1 MTLNPADLAA
11 ACLQAAADDPGAQ
24 SRCLA
29 PAGAVHQPRC
39 LYLYL
44 GVSSLWHVACSE
56 NDQQPETIAG
66 RDCHKLRC
74 RVEAA
79 AEAFLQMSQQQV
91 AVPLET
97 LVQTFINAVTGA
109 HVSTAS
115 QHVQTHDQTE
125 LMSLR

>member
-24 SRCLA
+24 SRYLA
-29 PAGAVHQPRC
+29 VQTLFSLRRPTFQAVKGASAVCAWWPAHR
-39 LYLYL
+39 
-44 GVSSLWHVACSE
+44 SSGLR
-56 NDQQPETIAG
+56 PEG
-66 RDCHKLRC
+66 WPCC

-109 HVSTAS
+109 HVTTVS
-115 QHVQTHDQTE
+115 
-125 LMSLR
+125 